1 MNIVPSYPNLVPLA
15 LQPTVEA
22 ARRDTQQRELI
33 PAARQGDASAKESQA
48 GSEKDKA
55 RSNDGRPLTYQSDG
69 TLRGTATPQGVV
81 TAVDDQR
88 KENQQGQSQDQSRDQ
103 TRDQASG
110 ESAKQPSGRETGQ
123 SSDAQSSADQ
133 QAIEALKQRDQEVR
147 THEQAHQSAGGQYA
161 SSPSYSTERGPDG
174 ESYAVGGEVQIDIS
188 AESEPAATIR
198 KMQQVR
204 TAALAPAEP
213 SSQDHAVAAKA
224 SRLESE
230 ARAELQS
237 QQAKGAVVG
246 GTAQNEASDS
256 NSETDSKI
264 SEPKVEQ
271 KSATMARRGDVI
283 ANRYQMAWQ
292 PQGNSLVS
300 RYA

>member
-15 LQPTVEA
+15 LQPAVEA

-88 KENQQGQSQDQSRDQ
+88 KENQQGQSQDQS
-103 TRDQASG
+103 RDQASG

>member
-1 MNIVPSYPNLVPLA
+1 MDTFMDKLA
-15 LQPTVEA
+15 QKLNAQEMIKANSA
-22 ARRDTQQRELI
+22 ADAEEMDQLKNQLREYDECL
-33 PAARQGDASAKESQA
+33 
-48 GSEKDKA
+48 
-55 RSNDGRPLTYQSDG
+55 
-69 TLRGTATPQGVV
+69 
-81 TAVDDQR
+81 
-88 KENQQGQSQDQSRDQ
+88 
-103 TRDQASG
+103 
-110 ESAKQPSGRETGQ
+110 
-123 SSDAQSSADQ
+123 AQMQ
-133 QAIEALKQRDQEVR
+133 QANKELRAVNHAMETLMSETIAPEV
-147 THEQAHQSAGGQYA
+147 TKLSE
-161 SSPSYSTERGPDG
+161 
-174 ESYAVGGEVQIDIS
+174 ESV
-188 AESEPAATIR
+188 AAIR